1 MDNNLT
7 FLNAC
12 RNGQKS
18 IVQIF
23 LKGGGIDVNK
33 RDAEGNTP
41 LHYACQKGFR
51 DIAVLLLDNGDTPT
65 VVNNRSESALH
76 AVARCG
82 NKEIIARLL
91 WEGAE
96 VDATDREGRTPL
108 LCLLSNKHT
117 DAALYLINQG
127 ANTELA
133 DNIGHRAID
142 YATAYGLREVVLHLS
157 IDNAGDARGNTPLHQ
172 AVRNGQGEIV
182 RTLLAVSAAM
192 LDTLND
198 DGETPLA
205 IACIKGDLMIATMLV
220 EKGADVN
227 KAMLNG
233 SMPLHFAARS
243 GNQFLGKLLLE
254 AKARTDV
261 QNENGDTP
269 LIVAA
274 REGNHE
280 FVSLLVEYRAD
291 VNLANNLRHTALHY
305 AVERGYNEIVE
316 TLLVTGAEG

>member
-1 MDNNLT
+1 M
-7 FLNAC
+7 
-12 RNGQKS
+12 
-18 IVQIF
+18 
-23 LKGGGIDVNK
+23 NK

-51 DIAVLLLDNGDTPT
+51 DIAVLLLDNGATPT

-192 LDTLND
+192 LDALND

-205 IACIKGDLMIATMLV
+205 ITCYRDDLP
-220 EKGADVN
+220 
-227 KAMLNG
+227 
-233 SMPLHFAARS
+233 SSS
-243 GNQFLGKLLLE
+243 G
-254 AKARTDV
+254 
-261 QNENGDTP
+261 
-269 LIVAA
+269 
-274 REGNHE
+274 
-280 FVSLLVEYRAD
+280 
-291 VNLANNLRHTALHY
+291 
-305 AVERGYNEIVE
+305 
-316 TLLVTGAEG
+316 